1 MLKDNKEYQIL
12 VIDDNKGDRVLME
25 AYLEDT
31 VLLPK
36 ITEIETYQEAK
47 KLLSDASKQF
57 DVVLLDLALSDLGG
71 EDLIRSIVPQLPKTP
86 VIVLTGYPDIEFSR
100 KSLKLGVS
108 DYLLKDELNSSILYK
123 SIVYS
128 IERQKV
134 INQLINSEK
143 RYRELFELS
152 PMPVVVFDDVS
163 LTFLAVNNAAVQ
175 TYGYSKEEFF
185 EIGINQIH
193 YSHTKEEVVFH
204 NTTGQDEK
212 NNRFGV
218 FKHKKKNNEWID
230 VEVFINDIE
239 FNSKRAKIFIIND
252 ITFKSSYIKAIE
264 TQNTKLK
271 EIAWIQSHVVR
282 APLSRMLG
290 LIRLVATEEDNN
302 NLTED
307 QKNLIKLIQESA
319 NELDDI
325 IREITLKTEQIKIN

>member
-175 TYGYSKEEFF
+175 TYGYSKE
-185 EIGINQIH
+185 
-193 YSHTKEEVVFH
+193 
-204 NTTGQDEK
+204 D
-212 NNRFGV
+212 R
-218 FKHKKKNNEWID
+218 D
-230 VEVFINDIE
+230 
-239 FNSKRAKIFIIND
+239 
-252 ITFKSSYIKAIE
+252 
-264 TQNTKLK
+264 
-271 EIAWIQSHVVR
+271 
-282 APLSRMLG
+282 
-290 LIRLVATEEDNN
+290 
-302 NLTED
+302 
-307 QKNLIKLIQESA
+307 
-319 NELDDI
+319 
-325 IREITLKTEQIKIN
+325 